1 MAVRKLTH
9 RVKHAGPEI
18 ALALFVIFAGVSVW
32 QAWAVANHLRDEAR
46 ETSRIYGRITAALAD
61 PDPGADT
68 ETLFRLVTDIRAT
81 GIPMVM
87 TDTAGRPTAWDNVP
101 TADSL
106 DHTAVLAHV
115 RALDRANPP
124 ITVPG
129 VGTLHFG
136 ALPAA
141 RRLTSLALLQLAL
154 LGVVITVGI
163 WAYRSAIT
171 RARDHVWLG
180 MARESAHQLGTPLM
194 SAAAWVDR
202 LDDNTTPPTEI
213 AGHLRA
219 DLERLQRVAQRF
231 ERIGRP
237 ARRDRV
243 GLGALAE
250 RVAAYFEPRLPRHA
264 NPVRLSV
271 HAPSAGPMIA
281 ADAVLLEWALEALV
295 RNSIDALSGQGGTIE
310 INVTVQGEL
319 ATIRVQDNGP
329 GIPPEI
335 RAKLFEP
342 GVSTKPGG
350 WGIGLALARR
360 IFEDVHGGRIE
371 VGPSTDGAVLVAE
384 LPIAPEAEE
393 SD

>member
-1 MAVRKLTH
+1 MAVRKLTN
-9 RVKHAGPEI
+9 RLKHASPEI
-18 ALALFVIFAGVSVW
+18 VLALFLIFAGVSVW
-32 QAWAVANHLRDEAR
+32 QAWAVASYLKDEAR
-46 ETSRIYGRITAALAD
+46 KTSRIYGRITATLAHAA
-61 PDPGADT
+61 PDAT
-68 ETLFRLVTDIRAT
+68 ETLFTLVTDIRAT
-81 GIPMVM
+81 GIPLVV
-87 TDTAGRPTAWDNVP
+87 TDTTGRPTAWDNLPV
-101 TADSL
+101 ADSL
-106 DHTAVLAHV
+106 DDAALRAHV
-115 RALDRANPP
+115 RDLDRANPP

-129 VGTLHFG
+129 VGNVHFG

-154 LGVVITVGI
+154 LGAVIAVGI

-264 NPVRLSV
+264 NPVMLSV

-310 INVTVQGEL
+310 INVTAQGEL
-319 ATIRVQDNGP
+319 ATIRVRDNGP